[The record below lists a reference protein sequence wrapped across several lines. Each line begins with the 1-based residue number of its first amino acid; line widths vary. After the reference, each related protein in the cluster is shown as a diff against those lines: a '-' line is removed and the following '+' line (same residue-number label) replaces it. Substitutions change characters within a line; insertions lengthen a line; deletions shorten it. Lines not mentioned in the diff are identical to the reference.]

1 MSVFVCVVRKF
12 LFRNKCINITIYY
25 NIKGLNPAR
34 KLYVYILARSFA
46 IKEKLTISKHWN
58 NPEIKTTIT
67 NEAIGLKMDIADF
80 ITALKDEIGE
90 VSYKPVNKSDL
101 SKAIIDLI
109 GKVTWKISQ
118 ANFEVQVKEIIN
130 NGNSFHGYFS

>member
-1 MSVFVCVVRKF
+1 MKTVV
-12 LFRNKCINITIYY
+12 
-25 NIKGLNPAR
+25 
-34 KLYVYILARSFA
+34 
-46 IKEKLTISKHWN
+46 TISRHWN
-58 NPEIKTTIT
+58 KPQITTILT
-67 NEAIGLKMDIADF
+67 DDTISLKMDIADF

-130 NGNSFHGYFS
+130 NVMQDKTEFDRKLEVAVYSIIQKVKEESAKVV